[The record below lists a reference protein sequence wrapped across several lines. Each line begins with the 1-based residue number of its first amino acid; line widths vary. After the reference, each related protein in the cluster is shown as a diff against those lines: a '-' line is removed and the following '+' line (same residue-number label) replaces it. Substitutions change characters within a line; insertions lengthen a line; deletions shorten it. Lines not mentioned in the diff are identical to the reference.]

1 MFMFLKYT
9 KQISK
14 KEIYKANDQ
23 MSIIHLIYIDDVN
36 GFCTSEESSSPK
48 QVFAL
53 LPENRYKKQNSR

>member
-23 MSIIHLIYIDDVN
+23 MTFINLIYIDDVN